1 MSRAFLWIPALLVGI
16 AGCKAPDDASV
27 ALPPPPT
34 AAAPAAAAASGTDP
48 AQPTD
53 TRCVKLGDWLASG
66 KGTFKATNSIEDDA
80 WLVRFAVTV
89 DGKTF
94 SDSVRLPAED
104 LSAVT
109 TEEADTPEWTTV
121 CGGRLFVLALPS
133 ERDGTVLVG
142 NLTGGKLALSASD
155 YISGEEDG
163 PPTVRLEND
172 RLTVTTP
179 AGSIALVEETDPAAE
194 TPHGFVADFLA
205 CKAEDDAGSTDIRM
219 PVDSDGRINGLH
231 YLSVMPGGNS
241 CSMDADRD
249 DGDTT
254 WTDRGNRTDIV
265 WNDQDY
271 PSHVTITRSG
281 DDITIDASRTFP
293 LPFCGQSAQLADV
306 IQLRRGTPPC
316 TSVKWPE

>member
-34 AAAPAAAAASGTDP
+34 AAAASGTDP